1 MLETTH
7 LENEIIGAFLS
18 VEESRK
24 NIALMVKVDYFCN
37 GVIKEIY
44 KHLLKEY
51 KKYPK
56 ADTQALVAGL
66 NLEQKRYCI
75 ATTQDPNLN
84 FKINSDT
91 LKKFTAQARKRL
103 MNEEITQLT
112 QQGELTTIQLKQILD
127 KYSTSTNQNNAN
139 AFEQYI
145 ENFYKEIKYIPTG
158 FAQLDSKL
166 NGGFIEG
173 ALVAIG
179 ARPSVGKTTFA
190 VNIARANRDK
200 KVLVFSL
207 EMGSGQLIDRL
218 LADVLGISYTK
229 MQKHAK
235 GISSQEQSRMIEALE
250 IFETNLTIIDNIRTV
265 EEMVSEVYNRKPDL
279 VIIDYIQII
288 NTQGSFND
296 PRQRIDY
303 ISRELKFC
311 AKETGAVIVNL
322 SQVTR
327 AGKDRP
333 TMSDLK
339 ESGGLEQDSDYIMLL
354 HRPYVQDKSNRE
366 LKPEDTTIY
375 LDKHKFGTTGVLDF
389 KFITNFQRFYEVT
402 EENSS
407 TQSIARPVNSNNDDL
422 DFLGE

>member
-1 MLETTH
+1 MQDTTN
-7 LENEIIGAFLS
+7 LENEIIGAFLF

-24 NIALMVKVDYFCN
+24 NIALTVKADYFSN
-37 GVIKEIY
+37 STVKEIY

-51 KKYPK
+51 EKYPK
-56 ADTQALVAGL
+56 ADIVALVEGL
-66 NLEQKRYCI
+66 DTEQKRYCI
-75 ATTQDPNLN
+75 ETTQDPNLN

-91 LKKFTAQARKRL
+91 LKKFTVQARNRL

-112 QQGELTTIQLKQILD
+112 QQGELTATQLKQIAD
-127 KYSTSTNQNNAN
+127 KYSTSTNQNTN
-139 AFEQYI
+139 AFVQYI
-145 ENFYKEIKYIPTG
+145 ENFFTEVKYIPTG

-218 LADVLGISYTK
+218 LADVLNIGYTR
-229 MQKHAK
+229 MQKHFK
-235 GISSQEQSRMIEALE
+235 GVNSDEQSKMIEALE
-250 IFETNLTIIDNIRTV
+250 LFENNLTIIDNIRTV
-265 EEMVSEVYNRKPDL
+265 EEIVNEIYSRKPDL

-288 NTQGSFND
+288 GTQSNFND

-354 HRPYVQDKSNRE
+354 HRSYVQDKSNKE
-366 LKPEDTTIY
+366 LKPADTTVY
-375 LDKHKFGTTGVLDF
+375 LDKHKFGETGVLDF
-389 KFITNFQRFYEVT
+389 KFITNFQRFIEDN
-402 EENSS
+402 EETTA
-407 TQSIARPVNSNNDDL
+407 TQTISRPVNTTNDDL

>member
-1 MLETTH
+1 MLDTTN

-24 NIALMVKVDYFCN
+24 NIALTVKADYFCN
-37 GVIKEIY
+37 STVKEIY

-51 KKYPK
+51 EKYPK
-56 ADTQALVAGL
+56 ADIVALVEGL
-66 NLEQKRYCI
+66 DSEQKRYCI
-75 ATTQDPNLN
+75 EATQDPSLN

-91 LKKFTAQARKRL
+91 LKKFTVQARKRL

-112 QQGELTTIQLKQILD
+112 QQGELTATQLKQIAD
-127 KYSTSTNQNNAN
+127 KYSTSTNQNSTN
-139 AFEQYI
+139 AFVQYI
-145 ENFYKEIKYIPTG
+145 ENFFTEIKYIPTG
-158 FAQLDSKL
+158 FTQLDSKL

-173 ALVAIG
+173 TLVAIG

-190 VNIARANRDK
+190 VNVARANRDK

-218 LADVLGISYTK
+218 LADVLSISYTK
-229 MQKHAK
+229 MQKHFK
-235 GISSQEQSRMIEALE
+235 GINADEQSRMIEALE
-250 IFETNLTIIDNIRTV
+250 LFENNLTIIDNIRTV
-265 EEMVSEVYNRKPDL
+265 EEIVSEIYSRKPDL

-288 NTQGSFND
+288 GTQSNFND

-354 HRPYVQDKSNRE
+354 HRPYVQDKSNKE
-366 LKPEDTTIY
+366 NAPEDTTVY
-375 LDKHKFGTTGVLDF
+375 LDKHKFGATGVLEF
-389 KFITNFQRFYEVT
+389 KFITNFQRFMEIEQSDINTIAKPV
-402 EENSS
+402 SS
-407 TQSIARPVNSNNDDL
+407 NEDL

>member
-1 MLETTH
+1 MIDTTN

-24 NIALMVKVDYFCN
+24 NIALTVKADYFCN
-37 GVIKEIY
+37 STVKEIY
-44 KHLLKEY
+44 KHLLREY
-51 KKYPK
+51 EKYPK
-56 ADTQALVAGL
+56 ADIVALVEGL
-66 NLEQKRYCI
+66 DSEQKRYCI
-75 ATTQDPNLN
+75 ETTQDPNLN

-91 LKKFTAQARKRL
+91 LKKFTTQARTRL
-103 MNEEITQLT
+103 MNEKITQLA
-112 QQGELTTIQLKQILD
+112 QQGELTAIQLKQILE
-127 KYSTSTNQNNAN
+127 KYNAPENQNNKN
-139 AFEQYI
+139 AFELYI
-145 ENFYKEIKYIPTG
+145 ENFDKEIKYIPTG

-173 ALVAIG
+173 TLVAIG

-190 VNIARANRDK
+190 VNVARANRDK
-200 KVLVFSL
+200 NVLVFSL

-218 LADVLGISYTK
+218 LADVLNISYTK
-229 MQKHAK
+229 MQKHFK
-235 GISSQEQSRMIEALE
+235 GVNSDEQSKMIEALE
-250 IFETNLTIIDNIRTV
+250 LFENNLTIIDNIRTV
-265 EEMVSEVYNRKPDL
+265 EEMVSEIYNRKPDL

-288 NTQGSFND
+288 NTQGNFSD

-354 HRPYVQDKSNRE
+354 HRPYVQDKANAE
-366 LKPEDTTIY
+366 LKPADTTIY
-375 LDKHKFGTTGVLDF
+375 LDKHKFGETGVLDF
-389 KFITNFQRFYEVT
+389 KFITNFQRFIEDNET
-402 EENSS
+402 